1 MSDTSERALKSGQY
15 IYRMK
20 SPIFCI
26 YFLLAPVLAQFNVPT
41 ALRNLQIAAS
51 TYCDKTDIPGLT
63 VIKEIR
69 RATTVIIADDDVQD
83 ARIVSFRGSSD
94 IENWISNFDAIF
106 TEPYDDKTI
115 KVHKGLHKEYLEYK
129 SEIMEYLAPN
139 MVISGHSSGGAVTM
153 FFAYDIHQT
162 RKDINVT
169 AYTFGKPRIGNDR
182 FAESAKG
189 ITHYRITHH
198 HDIVPHVP
206 EEVLGYRHTSSEIW
220 FYDDTD
226 NYKVCDDSDG
236 EDPNC
241 SNSCAP
247 LKCTSISDH
256 LYYMTM
262 NIGGPFC

>member
-1 MSDTSERALKSGQY
+1 
-15 IYRMK
+15 MK

-26 YFLLAPVLAQFNVPT
+26 YFLLAPALAQFSVPT

-69 RATTVIIADDDVQD
+69 RATTVIIADDAVQD

-106 TEPYDDKTI
+106 TEPYADKSI
-115 KVHKGLHKEYLEYK
+115 KVHKGLYKEYLEYK
-129 SEIMEYLAPN
+129 AEIMEYLAPN

-206 EEVLGYRHTSSEIW
+206 EEVLGYRHTDSEIW

-226 NYKVCDDSDG
+226 NYKVCAEGG

-247 LKCTSISDH
+247 IKCTSIRDH
-256 LYYMTM
+256 LYYMTT

>member
-1 MSDTSERALKSGQY
+1 MLNL
-15 IYRMK
+15 M
-20 SPIFCI
+20 
-26 YFLLAPVLAQFNVPT
+26 FLLALIMPQLIETTNKFNESI

-69 RATTVIIADDDVQD
+69 RATTVIIADDAVQD
-83 ARIVSFRGSSD
+83 ARAVSFRGSSD
-94 IENWISNFDAIF
+94 IENWISNFEVRF
-106 TEPYDDKTI
+106 TEPYEDKRI
-115 KVHKGLHKEYLEYK
+115 KVHRGLYNEYLEYK
-129 SEIMEYLAPN
+129 AEIMVYLAPN
-139 MVISGHSSGGAVTM
+139 MVISGHSSGGALSM
-153 FFAYDIHQT
+153 FFAYDIHKTQPT
-162 RKDINVT
+162 INVT

-182 FAESAKG
+182 FAESSKD

-198 HDIVPHVP
+198 DDIVPHVP
-206 EEVLGYRHTSSEIW
+206 EEVLGYRHAGSEIW

-226 NYKVCDDSDG
+226 NYKICDVSSG
-236 EDPNC
+236 EDPDC

-256 LYYMTM
+256 LYYMTT